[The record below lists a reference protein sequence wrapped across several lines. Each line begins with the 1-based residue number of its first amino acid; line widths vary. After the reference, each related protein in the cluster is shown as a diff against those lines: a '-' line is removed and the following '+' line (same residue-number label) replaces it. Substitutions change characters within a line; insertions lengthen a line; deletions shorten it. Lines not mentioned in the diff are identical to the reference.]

1 MATPLQTLFGDWPEE
16 SLQIVD
22 GNHSI
27 KAKLFKNLSDS
38 AYGDWVKVGRAK
50 SGFCSDRWPNPHK
63 RINGFS
69 FYSCFVM
76 PTVFY
81 TSHNLGKVA
90 LSEVQALWTGQNK
103 MKETYSITAQ
113 AYTLRIKRVGENHLR
128 FEHCPAQIASIPA
141 VDTQSKVEQQ
151 AGIRRWSQFTAE
163 MTKPDPYGCKYKI
176 ELVKVQIP
184 PNIQIDDCAALF
196 FNPYEGLTH
205 TLDDGPANDGI
216 LMAQLF
222 ISKGY
227 NVVYLCDATHHE
239 YYKWMHWLLTNVGKE
254 IVSYFQGDGTQVA
267 DKTGKEKD
275 GKFEVFAF
283 YNAKK
288 KKATTGQKIT
298 AVKGITNEIIQVVND
313 DILKAQ
319 VFTKDTMLYIYV
331 IKLHISI
338 THRRIDY

>member
-1 MATPLQTLFGDWPEE
+1 MATPLQTLFGEWPEE

-22 GNHSI
+22 GNLSI
-27 KAKLFKNLSDS
+27 KAKFKNLSES
-38 AYGDWVKVGRAK
+38 AYGDLVKVGRAK
-50 SGFCSDRWPNPHK
+50 SGFGSDRWPNPHK
-63 RINGFS
+63 RINGYS

-81 TSHNLGKVA
+81 TSPRCKHNERNLFNNC
-90 LSEVQALWTGQNK
+90 LSVHFENK
-103 MKETYSITAQ
+103 TS
-113 AYTLRIKRVGENHLR
+113 GENHLR
-128 FEHCPAQIASIPA
+128 FEHCPAYIASIPA

-151 AGIRRWSQFTAE
+151 AGIRRWCQFTAE
-163 MTKPDPYGCKYKI
+163 MTKPAPYDCKYKI
-176 ELVKVQIP
+176 ELVKFNTTGAINLEIRLRVQIP
-184 PNIQIDDCAALF
+184 PNIQIDNCAALF
-196 FNPYEGLTH
+196 FNQYEGLTH

-254 IVSYFQGDGTQVA
+254 IVSYFQGHGTQVA

-275 GKFEVFAF
+275 GKSEVFAF

-288 KKATTGQKIT
+288 KKATAGQKIT
-298 AVKGITNEIIQVVND
+298 AVKGITNEIS
-313 DILKAQ
+313 
-319 VFTKDTMLYIYV
+319 FM
-331 IKLHISI
+331 
-338 THRRIDY
+338 